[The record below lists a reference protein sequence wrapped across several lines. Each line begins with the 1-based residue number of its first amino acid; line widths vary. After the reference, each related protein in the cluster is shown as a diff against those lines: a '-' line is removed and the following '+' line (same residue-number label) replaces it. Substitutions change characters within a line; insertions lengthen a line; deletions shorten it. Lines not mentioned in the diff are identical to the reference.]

1 MLLDFRVWVA
11 AALPALLAG
20 RLDAAD
26 DAAGDTVDGEGGDP
40 EESDAQGDAEDGV
53 CPVVG
58 GFVAHGAL
66 SCDEMSRP
74 RSLVVGGGQTCV
86 EVLR

>member
-53 CPVVG
+53 RPVVG
-58 GFVAHGAL
+58 GFVAHGACCRAMRCL
-66 SCDEMSRP
+66 GRGASSWEEGKLAWKS
-74 RSLVVGGGQTCV
+74 
-86 EVLR
+86 